1 MKTMMGI
8 ILISCF
14 AGAAELVSLK
24 DYLKSELAHSKKM
37 SKEVFKL
44 EDEQKKIMKNLA
56 PNSDDDGFTF
66 YYGKSEAGD
75 IEKACTVVPQQG
87 KEGPLSVGICFSHS
101 GLVSSVTVLTSEE
114 VRGKKVTEASFLD
127 QFKGKK
133 VSDAYQVGK
142 DVNGISG
149 ATWSSN
155 SVSEAIRKSGFAYK
169 TFVGGKK

>member
-1 MKTMMGI
+1 MKSL
-8 ILISCF
+8 LIAF
-14 AGAAELVSLK
+14 LFLNQVQAMELVSLK
-24 DYLKSELAHSKKM
+24 VYLKNELSSSKKM

-44 EDEQKKIMKNLA
+44 EENQKKAMKELA
-56 PNSDDDGFTF
+56 PNSDDESFTF
-66 YYGKSEAGD
+66 YYGKSEGGD

-87 KEGPLSVGICFSHS
+87 KEGPLSVGVCYNNS
-101 GLVSSVTVLTSEE
+101 GLVNSVTVLSSEE
-114 VRGKKVTEASFLD
+114 VRGKKVAEASFLD